1 MKTKLEKAQ
10 QRLTEAKFEREKKKV
25 IYDTNIIILEGQRN
39 VVKNIESR
47 SQDLLAELSKS
58 DASVA
63 TIENELQ
70 ILINEN
76 HEKDN

>member
-10 QRLTEAKFEREKKKV
+10 QRLAEAKFEREKKKV

-39 VVKNIESR
+39 VVKNIEAR

-63 TIENELQ
+63 TMENELQ
-70 ILINEN
+70 ILINQN
-76 HEKDN
+76 HDKDN